1 MKAIVFVVRVD
12 QTKWFRSIKKY
23 PNSFEVFK
31 GGVWDNHQPLVL
43 LILMLPRPNYL
54 YNHFVSSI
62 FCPNPRYISPVAEL
76 LYFHCASLFRFSN
89 FFFVNY
95 LGIPCRAQ
103 NDCQEVLQGKK
114 SWRILLSFYI
124 CIFPV
129 SSWLLVQTIYDL
141 ILMLLKLQLSYF
153 WQSTNYAIGCS
164 LKLSKPFIKNINKI
178 K

>member
-1 MKAIVFVVRVD
+1 M
-12 QTKWFRSIKKY
+12 
-23 PNSFEVFK
+23 
-31 GGVWDNHQPLVL
+31 
-43 LILMLPRPNYL
+43 
-54 YNHFVSSI
+54 
-62 FCPNPRYISPVAEL
+62 
-76 LYFHCASLFRFSN
+76 
-89 FFFVNY
+89 
-95 LGIPCRAQ
+95 GIPCRAQ

-178 K
+178 YNFWSKPKDCIMVGRQICITAWSFHLVWDVGTKRCGLKIKAPWFRMSLIIYWLFAARSGEGCD

>member
-43 LILMLPRPNYL
+43 IILMLPRPNYL

-89 FFFVNY
+89 FFLLIIWEFH
-95 LGIPCRAQ
+95 A
-103 NDCQEVLQGKK
+103 VLKMTAKK
-114 SWRILLSFYI
+114 YYKGRKVDGYFY
-124 CIFPV
+124 
-129 SSWLLVQTIYDL
+129 
-141 ILMLLKLQLSYF
+141 
-153 WQSTNYAIGCS
+153 
-164 LKLSKPFIKNINKI
+164 PFIYVYFQCLLGY
-178 K
+178 